1 MKNLRIKQKDKFT
14 KLPRKF
20 LILTILVLVLKV
32 FIIFSIEGKDVGS
45 EQSMHFVKG
54 IWLGADG
61 ENYLTAYKSLLADGI
76 YSNAYI
82 LNYWPAGYP
91 ILIFLFSIISKT
103 HLLTILAIVQSLIF
117 SLAALFF
124 IAQIFKSR
132 IRNHSY
138 LIYVFLILN
147 PTLSLSTITIGYE
160 SLVAA
165 GIMLSSGLIIKDLSD
180 RDKSNFLLL
189 FCGSSFVYGLI
200 SFMQPRFVF
209 TGIIVH
215 VFWIAFR
222 NEIRLKLALL
232 AISIIISLLFPSALI
247 IRNLIATQ
255 SFSVSTNLG
264 ETMAVGAGPGAT
276 GAYKKRVMDI
286 PCKISGTAVERDRQI
301 TRCVISWHLTNPKQ
315 AIELLFKKAIFFWSP
330 WTGSLSYGTMARN
343 PWVGFSP
350 AIKIAAA
357 STEGYALVTGLI
369 GKIISVMWLLSGFV
383 LMSIGAVYLH
393 RLKSFESL
401 FAIISLAIIGSQMLI
416 TMVTIGDHRFRLPI
430 MPLSL
435 MLQAVAIKSIFSLDK
450 ATLKSSK
457 NRKKV

>member
-1 MKNLRIKQKDKFT
+1 MKNLSIKQKVEIN

-20 LILTILVLVLKV
+20 LNLTILVLILKLY
-32 FIIFSIEGKDVGS
+32 IIFNIEGKDVGS
-45 EQSMHFVKG
+45 EQSIHFVKG

-61 ENYLTAYKSLLADGI
+61 ENYLTAYKSLLVDGI
-76 YSNAYI
+76 FSKAYI

-91 ILIFLFSIISKT
+91 LIILLFSIISKT
-103 HLLTILAIVQSLIF
+103 HLLIILAIVQSIVF
-117 SLAALFF
+117 SFAALFF
-124 IAQIFKSR
+124 VAQIFKTK
-132 IRNHSY
+132 IRNYSY
-138 LIYVFLILN
+138 LIYLFIILN
-147 PTLSLSTITIGYE
+147 PTLTLSTITIGYE

-215 VFWIAFR
+215 IFWIAFR
-222 NEIRLKLALL
+222 SQIRFKLALL

-301 TRCVISWHLTNPKQ
+301 TRCVISWHLSNPKQ
-315 AIELLFKKAIFFWSP
+315 AMELLFKKAIFFWSP

-357 STEGYALVTGLI
+357 SPEGYALVTGPI

-383 LMSIGAVYLH
+383 IMLIGVVYLH

-401 FAIISLAIIGSQMLI
+401 FVIISLAIIGSQMLI
-416 TMVTIGDHRFRLPI
+416 TMVTVGDHRFRLPI

-450 ATLKSSK
+450 ATLKSGK
-457 NRKKV
+457 PRKKV

>member
-1 MKNLRIKQKDKFT
+1 MKNLRIKQKDILT

-20 LILTILVLVLKV
+20 LVLTILVLVLKV

-45 EQSMHFVKG
+45 EQSIHFVKG

-61 ENYLTAYKSLLADGI
+61 ENYLTAYKSLLSDGI
-76 YSNAYI
+76 FSKAYI

-91 ILIFLFSIISKT
+91 LLIFLFSIISKT

-132 IRNHSY
+132 ISNYSY
-138 LIYVFLILN
+138 LIYAFIILN
-147 PTLSLSTITIGYE
+147 PTLTLSTITIGYE

-165 GIMLSSGLIIKDLSD
+165 GIMFSSALIIKDFSD
-180 RDKSNFLLL
+180 KNKSRFLLL
-189 FCGSSFVYGLI
+189 FCSSSFTYGLI
-200 SFMQPRFVF
+200 SFMQPRFVL

-215 VFWIAFR
+215 VLWIAFR
-222 NEIRLKLALL
+222 NEIRLRLAIL
-232 AISIIISLLFPSALI
+232 AISIVITLVFPSTLI
-247 IRNLIATQ
+247 IRNLVATQ

-276 GAYKKRVMDI
+276 GAYKKRLMDI
-286 PCKISGTAVERDRQI
+286 PCNISGTAVERDRQI
-301 TRCVISWHLTNPKQ
+301 TRCVMSWHLTNPKQ
-315 AIELLFKKAIFFWSP
+315 ASELMLKKAIYFWSP

-343 PWVGFSP
+343 PWVGLSP
-350 AIKIAAA
+350 AIKIAAG
-357 STEGYALVTGLI
+357 STEGYTLVTGLI
-369 GKIISVMWLLSGFV
+369 GKIISVMWLLSGLILV
-383 LMSIGAVYLH
+383 LYGAVYLFK
-393 RLKSFESL
+393 LKSFERL
-401 FAIISLAIIGSQMLI
+401 FSIISLAIIGSQMLI

-450 ATLKSSK
+450 ATLQSSK
-457 NRKKV
+457 HRK